1 MHTLGGA
8 NGRGIEFN
16 MNGNDISDKSGCQ
29 CYGNIVSNM
38 PDVGYRC
45 NWNRYQVVFYNN
57 VANNC
62 DTSFWFQHDF
72 QSPGLN
78 IKMRNNISLNPIT
91 RHIYFQSFSGAN
103 APILDSDYNIFYPT
117 SGSLF
122 WFWTNSVG
130 GSKTFTEWQ
139 VLSHAGCTFD
149 PHSWAGNPL
158 SMLQMAIF
166 IFCLLLP
173 L

>member
-1 MHTLGGA
+1 
-8 NGRGIEFN
+8 
-16 MNGNDISDKSGCQ
+16 
-29 CYGNIVSNM
+29 
-38 PDVGYRC
+38 
-45 NWNRYQVVFYNN
+45 
-57 VANNC
+57 
-62 DTSFWFQHDF
+62 
-72 QSPGLN
+72 
-78 IKMRNNISLNPIT
+78 MRNNISLNPIT

-158 SMLQMAIF
+158 FVDAANGNFHLLSSSPAIDRGADVGIVQDRDGTLVPQGVGPDIGPYECIKPIYASINGPTEIPEVNRLKKSQELVQSRSGKEF
-166 IFCLLLP
+166 NRGIR
-173 L
+173 